1 MADNKP
7 TPNNENEISSGIDVQ
22 KAAIYMYGISAPLG
36 YHGYTIAEQRRNIRD
51 YCKALNFDIAAEFCD
66 EKRLGRN
73 SLKAMRLYAQRGGCN
88 VIIVDTV
95 CRLGRDLEV
104 ANRHIE
110 EFIALGVGVISV
122 KQGAL
127 GVKRD
132 RDALIT
138 KIKQLYAD
146 HWNSAKR

>member
-51 YCKALNFDIAAEFCD
+51 YCKALNFDIAAEFC
-66 EKRLGRN
+66 
-73 SLKAMRLYAQRGGCN
+73 AQRGGCN